1 MKVLGRFGRRG
12 MLWMGGCAIR
22 HRPTVGD
29 GKKKEGVKSFR
40 WASVILTIAYLVDL
54 KREKKKPQKILGA
67 PSKDYRSTHHASGVA
82 WTRPAFVSGCVA
94 KSYTHTHGRRASLPA
109 PKSFIRLRLSVIVW
123 PSRHAP
129 VVIIA
134 GVGAAGRRRAPFR
147 LTQQRRN

>member
-94 KSYTHTHGRRASLPA
+94 KSYTHTHTDDAPAYLLPKASSGFVSPSSSGPVAMPQSSSSPEWERREEEEPRSA
-109 PKSFIRLRLSVIVW
+109 
-123 PSRHAP
+123 
-129 VVIIA
+129 
-134 GVGAAGRRRAPFR
+134 
-147 LTQQRRN
+147 